1 MKCWFQA
8 TYLNKFALD
17 QIRKMSTAAS
27 QKPMD
32 QALDQIR
39 KQIDYL
45 EFFIVQKV
53 DREKKA
59 QAKHLAH
66 FFDGNEEFSF
76 AVEACCSRFNTT

>member
-1 MKCWFQA
+1 MINASQKPMDE
-8 TYLNKFALD
+8 ALD
-17 QIRKMSTAAS
+17 QIRKH
-27 QKPMD
+27 
-32 QALDQIR
+32 
-39 KQIDYL
+39 IDYL

-76 AVEACCSRFNTT
+76 AVETYIILNTIFLYG